1 MNRGWLFIL
10 VAIAGLGAG
19 VLSHRYA
26 PVSAEAVP
34 STDDALAVKFDDL
47 EGKSRALSE
56 WRGKVLVVNFWA
68 TWCPPCLKEIPAFVD
83 LQRRLGPEGVQFV
96 GVALDGREEVA
107 AFVRDHAV
115 NYPVLAGEEDV
126 ARYMQQMGNTIG
138 ALPFTLV
145 FDTQGKVRHVH
156 QGEWTGP
163 EAEAV
168 LKPLLSRASSHAN

>member
-1 MNRGWLFIL
+1 MKQAWWFAL
-10 VAIAGLGAG
+10 VALVGLLAG

-26 PVSAEAVP
+26 PAPAVTAAP
-34 STDDALAVKFDDL
+34 ADDALAAKFDDL
-47 EGKSRALSE
+47 EGKPRALSE

-83 LQRRLGPEGVQFV
+83 LQRRLGAEGLQFV
-96 GVALDGREEVA
+96 GVALDSRDEVA

-115 NYPVLAGEEDV
+115 NYPIMAGEEDV
-126 ARYMQQMGNTIG
+126 ARYMQQMGNSIG

-145 FDTQGKVRHVH
+145 FDRDGKVRHAQ

-163 EAEAV
+163 EAESV
-168 LKPLLSRASSHAN
+168 LKPLLARQVPVAN

>member
-1 MNRGWLFIL
+1 MKRAWLFVL

-19 VLSHRYA
+19 ALSHRYA
-26 PVSAEAVP
+26 PVQAEAAA
-34 STDDALAVKFDDL
+34 TAEDALAAKFDDL
-47 EGKSRALSE
+47 DGKSRALSE
-56 WRGKVLVVNFWA
+56 WQGKVLVVNFWA
-68 TWCPPCLKEIPAFVD
+68 TWCPPCLKEIPAFVE
-83 LQRRLGPEGVQFV
+83 LQRRLGPEGLQFV
-96 GVALDGREEVA
+96 GIALDGREEVA

-126 ARYMQQMGNTIG
+126 ARYMQQMGNGIG

-145 FDTQGKVRHVH
+145 FDAQGKVRHVQ

-168 LKPLLSRASSHAN
+168 LKPLLARSSSAAN

>member
-1 MNRGWLFIL
+1 MKRVWLFAL
-10 VAIAGLGAG
+10 VAVAGLGAG

-26 PVSAEAVP
+26 PAPAGANAGSED
-34 STDDALAVKFDDL
+34 TLAVKFDDL

-83 LQRRLGPEGVQFV
+83 LQRRLGPEGLQFV
-96 GVALDGREEVA
+96 GVALDGRDEVA

-115 NYPVLAGEEDV
+115 NYPVMAGEEEV
-126 ARYMQQMGNTIG
+126 ARYMQQMGNGIG

-145 FDTQGKVRHVH
+145 FDTQGKVRHVQ

-168 LKPLLSRASSHAN
+168 LKPLLSRAPGGAN